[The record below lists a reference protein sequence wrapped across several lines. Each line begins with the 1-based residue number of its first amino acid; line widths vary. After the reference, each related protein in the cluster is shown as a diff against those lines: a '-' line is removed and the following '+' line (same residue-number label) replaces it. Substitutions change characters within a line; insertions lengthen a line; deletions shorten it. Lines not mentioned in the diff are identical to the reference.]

1 MFDIEHRK
9 GERTVGRQLIR
20 CDALTEALARAA
32 PMAAILGA
40 DYMTILDGSGELVGV
55 FRPNGLVAA

>member
-1 MFDIEHRK
+1 
-9 GERTVGRQLIR
+9 
-20 CDALTEALARAA
+20 
-32 PMAAILGA
+32 MAAILGA